1 MDSCGTEALNSSQ
14 TSSFS
19 ESEWSPHCSIF
30 TQTLPN
36 SRDFA
41 AIVATVG
48 SFPRFQQRVQM
59 DIQLNMSASLNRT
72 LSGAR
77 SSNLAPQA
85 ECLSFLWRRRF
96 QTFSILLTGLNPQLS
111 LHFLLNRRHGEVV
124 RWNFLQLPACLV
136 PTLSL
141 SFLFWWKR
149 CPRLLRLK
157 LCPRPAPSG
166 LLRDYT
172 LVSILSA
179 GFFPLVFTHTLI
191 SPI

>member
-1 MDSCGTEALNSSQ
+1 
-14 TSSFS
+14 
-19 ESEWSPHCSIF
+19 
-30 TQTLPN
+30 
-36 SRDFA
+36 
-41 AIVATVG
+41 
-48 SFPRFQQRVQM
+48 
-59 DIQLNMSASLNRT
+59 MSASLNRT

-85 ECLSFLWRRRF
+85 ECLSFLCRWRF

-111 LHFLLNRRHGEVV
+111 LHFLLNRRHREVI

-157 LCPRPAPSG
+157 LCRRPAPSG

-179 GFFPLVFTHTLI
+179 GFFPLVFTYTLI
-191 SPI
+191 SPILKKQNNNNKQLCISNTILQQLPSLSPPVHAFTSSALSSPV